1 MKKFLLDAIDQLK
14 KIFANLAGWQKAGV
28 AAIGLLFIIGAV
40 YLAVI
45 GSRTEYG
52 VLFSNL
58 AEQDAA
64 VIVNKLKEAEVPYRL
79 ENGGATIH
87 VPSSQVYEL
96 RLQLASEGLPQ
107 SGIVGYEIFDKTN
120 VGITEFVQKLNYKR
134 ALEGELA
141 RTIKSLKEIAGA
153 RVHIMIPEP
162 RLFTEQEKEATASV
176 LLSLKAGV
184 QLKPNQI
191 DGIMHLVASSVEG
204 MKTENVTVV
213 DANGNVL
220 SNNQQRDTMASL
232 TSGQL
237 DMQRKV
243 EAYFT
248 DKVQSLLD
256 GVVGRNNALVRVT
269 AELSFDQVERNSE
282 TYDPESPVVRSEQ
295 KTTEASAGADSS
307 GGKSESTITNFE
319 INKTIE
325 RVIGGVGRIARLSVA
340 VMVNGSYRETTGAAG
355 DKVMEYVPRSDEEMR
370 KLGALVRNAVGF
382 DAARNDQVDVTNI
395 AFDLTEAQRLREDVE
410 SSDLWETIRLVAMYG
425 SMAVACVALFLMLRS
440 MFRTLAPPPTPK
452 FEEPEAVELEPLRID
467 AETQLRIQ
475 KQQLVADL
483 SKEKPDDIA
492 RLIHSWIVEGDKS

>member
-1 MKKFLLDAIDQLK
+1 MKKFLLEALAQLK
-14 KIFANLAGWQKAGV
+14 KIWSALSNWQKIGVSFIALFFIAGAIYLTV
-28 AAIGLLFIIGAV
+28 IAA
-40 YLAVI
+40 
-45 GSRTEYG
+45 RTEYG

-64 VIVNKLKEAEVPYRL
+64 VIVAKLKEAEIPYRL
-79 ENGGATIH
+79 ENGGAVIQ

-107 SGIVGYEIFDKTN
+107 SGIVGYEIFDKTI

-141 RTIKSLKEIAGA
+141 RTVKSLREIAGA

-162 RLFTEQEKEATASV
+162 RLFTEQEKAATASV
-176 LLSLKAGV
+176 LLSLKPGV

-220 SNNQQRDTMASL
+220 SNNQQSDSMASL

-256 GVVGRNNALVRVT
+256 GVVGRRNSLVRVT

-282 TYDPESPVVRSEQ
+282 KFDPESPVVRSEQ
-295 KTTEASAGADSS
+295 KTAEATGADSAA
-307 GGKSESTITNFE
+307 GKSESTITNFE

-340 VMVNGSYRETTGAAG
+340 VMVNGNYRETTGAAG

-370 KLGALVRNAVGF
+370 KLGVLVRNAVGF
-382 DAARNDQVDVTNI
+382 DATRNDQVEVTNI
-395 AFDLTEAQRLREDVE
+395 AFDLTETQRLQEDVE
-410 SSDLWETIRLVAMYG
+410 SSDLWETVRLVAMYG
-425 SMAVACVALFLMLRS
+425 SMAAACVVLFLMLRS
-440 MFRTLAPPPTPK
+440 MFRALSPPARPK

-475 KQQLVADL
+475 KQQLVSDL
-483 SKEKPDDIA
+483 SKEKPEDMA
-492 RLIHSWIVEGDKS
+492 RLIHGWILEGDKA